1 MTKRSIINLYKCVEY
16 NDYKNDKE
24 FIEFLNSITGGVK
37 HRCVYVDM
45 TIDDKALKYEPFL
58 A

>member
-1 MTKRSIINLYKCVEY
+1 MTKRSIINLYECVGY

-24 FIEFLNSITGGVK
+24 FIEFLNGMIGGVK
-37 HRCVYVDM
+37 HKCVYVDM
-45 TIDDKALKYEPFL
+45 TIDDKTLKYEPFL